1 LKETQPEV
9 LARHWTE
16 AGETEPA
23 IAEWSRAGKAAEARN
38 AFKEAQESYQQAV
51 AQLNLLPESP
61 ARDSRELELRQSVVR
76 MLWMTKGYA
85 APETNEA
92 IKRAAT
98 LAENS
103 GNLTQLINLMV
114 SKSLATFSSG
124 DLFGASVLADQL
136 LELARREGSAI
147 SFGLAYELQIF
158 TRHWRGDLASVEMH
172 FTEGLK
178 FFDDPGFRQF
188 SAAAVA
194 TFGTASWNA
203 WTVGRADVALKR
215 EAQMTAATNV
225 NNPYQVAFSKY
236 FAASL
241 QVRMREYEQGEMLAA
256 QALELS
262 ENHQFPWLAALCRGF
277 LGEARAQLGRPTE
290 GIELIRQGIAALLEI
305 GARMGVGSLMAYLA
319 EAQEL
324 DGSLI
329 DAFATI
335 EQALQ
340 GNPEELVYR
349 PEALRLRAELRL
361 KQGQTELAETGFR
374 EAISLARQIGAK
386 AWELRAT
393 MSLARLL
400 TTQDGRDEARMM
412 LAEIYGW
419 FTEGF
424 DTADLRDARALL
436 DELSG

>member
-1 LKETQPEV
+1 
-9 LARHWTE
+9 
-16 AGETEPA
+16 
-23 IAEWSRAGKAAEARN
+23 
-38 AFKEAQESYQQAV
+38 
-51 AQLNLLPESP
+51 
-61 ARDSRELELRQSVVR
+61 
-76 MLWMTKGYA
+76 
-85 APETNEA
+85 
-92 IKRAAT
+92 
-98 LAENS
+98 
-103 GNLTQLINLMV
+103 
-114 SKSLATFSSG
+114 
-124 DLFGASVLADQL
+124 
-136 LELARREGSAI
+136 
-147 SFGLAYELQIF
+147 
-158 TRHWRGDLASVEMH
+158 
-172 FTEGLK
+172 
-178 FFDDPGFRQF
+178 
-188 SAAAVA
+188 
-194 TFGTASWNA
+194 
-203 WTVGRADVALKR
+203 
-215 EAQMTAATNV
+215 
-225 NNPYQVAFSKY
+225 
-236 FAASL
+236 
-241 QVRMREYEQGEMLAA
+241 
-256 QALELS
+256 
-262 ENHQFPWLAALCRGF
+262 
-277 LGEARAQLGRPTE
+277 
-290 GIELIRQGIAALLEI
+290 LLEI

>member
-1 LKETQPEV
+1 
-9 LARHWTE
+9 
-16 AGETEPA
+16 
-23 IAEWSRAGKAAEARN
+23 
-38 AFKEAQESYQQAV
+38 
-51 AQLNLLPESP
+51 
-61 ARDSRELELRQSVVR
+61 
-76 MLWMTKGYA
+76 
-85 APETNEA
+85 
-92 IKRAAT
+92 
-98 LAENS
+98 
-103 GNLTQLINLMV
+103 
-114 SKSLATFSSG
+114 
-124 DLFGASVLADQL
+124 
-136 LELARREGSAI
+136 
-147 SFGLAYELQIF
+147 
-158 TRHWRGDLASVEMH
+158 
-172 FTEGLK
+172 
-178 FFDDPGFRQF
+178 
-188 SAAAVA
+188 
-194 TFGTASWNA
+194 
-203 WTVGRADVALKR
+203 
-215 EAQMTAATNV
+215 MTAATNV